1 MIFFLN
7 QCVRVHAC
15 VLQPRLIRRYKKL
28 HTHTHTHTHAHK
40 HAHTYMHRYTSR
52 TQFLVT
58 YTRIYKQI
66 QVQQLH
72 KYLFLSWISHT
83 QTDNQVQRQAMWALR
98 NIAFDS
104 QNRFLIAQAGIP
116 FLSTWIYIC
125 ICAHMCTYNFIHTY
139 IYIHTYEYTYVCIC
153 TCMCTRTHAHSRT
166 HTHTHARTHTYRRN
180 WAHHSSVENTQSWS
194 SVMPLS
200 GTPSD
205 AVYIQVPLDYCSHSF
220 TCAWTCIGVHWYA
233 CVCACV
239 RVCVCVCVRVCLCLY
254 TSVFP
259 RMKSQ
264 MISLY
269 DCDTTKESLSV
280 QVWFEESCYSF
291 VCAWMPIRTHGCV
304 CERVCMWVCVRVCTC
319 T

>member
-28 HTHTHTHTHAHK
+28 HTHTHTHTHARK

-205 AVYIQVPLDYCSHSF
+205 AVYIQVPLDAVYIQVPLDAVYIQICLHTGATWLLF
-220 TCAWTCIGVHWYA
+220 TFIHVCMNMHRCALVCMRV
-233 CVCACV
+233 CMCACV
-239 RVCVCVCVRVCLCLY
+239 RVCVCACV
-254 TSVFP
+254 
-259 RMKSQ
+259 
-264 MISLY
+264 SLFIY
-269 DCDTTKESLSV
+269 K
-280 QVWFEESCYSF
+280 
-291 VCAWMPIRTHGCV
+291 CV
-304 CERVCMWVCVRVCTC
+304 S
-319 T
+319 